1 MDSSKKICL
10 EKKTTNDLSSD
21 VLIETSIVSSTVQI
35 FPQEATSMHSGN
47 HTNETS
53 AEFSLYL
60 SDSQSKCEDLKNFT
74 INCKEQ
80 KANGTQ
86 TDPVSI
92 NNDET
97 GRVVA
102 NFNQIQNNGK
112 QYKDVHRTGAKCVPG
127 GEQDLLQ
134 PGIGYHTVAI
144 LRTKPGR
151 GDPTL
156 SMSCS
161 DKIMKWNVLGIQG
174 ALLSYFLT
182 TPVYLSSIVVGMCPY
197 DGTAMK
203 RGIFER
209 ALSVSL
215 DLYSEFCHH
224 KPKTFQADVQFEY
237 SKYKVMEQSQSK
249 VSSSSTGKKRW
260 KLNFSHYISSI
271 SSIGKFFSAKPSR
284 KAALFEEILL
294 LSGVS

>member
-1 MDSSKKICL
+1 M
-10 EKKTTNDLSSD
+10 
-21 VLIETSIVSSTVQI
+21 
-35 FPQEATSMHSGN
+35 G
-47 HTNETS
+47 
-53 AEFSLYL
+53 
-60 SDSQSKCEDLKNFT
+60 
-74 INCKEQ
+74 
-80 KANGTQ
+80 
-86 TDPVSI
+86 
-92 NNDET
+92 
-97 GRVVA
+97 
-102 NFNQIQNNGK
+102 
-112 QYKDVHRTGAKCVPG
+112 
-127 GEQDLLQ
+127 
-134 PGIGYHTVAI
+134 I

-284 KAALFEEILL
+284 KAALFEEIWL
-294 LSGVS
+294 LSGVSWGGFSPLLFPLPLCTWRIRDSLWGGLHFENWGTPRSM

>member
-47 HTNETS
+47 HANETS

-86 TDPVSI
+86 TDPASI

-97 GRVVA
+97 GHVVA
-102 NFNQIQNNGK
+102 NVNQIQNNGK

-209 ALSVSL
+209 ALPVSL

-237 SKYKVMEQSQSK
+237 SKYKVMEQSQGK
-249 VSSSSTGKKRW
+249 VSSSSTGKKR
-260 KLNFSHYISSI
+260 
-271 SSIGKFFSAKPSR
+271 
-284 KAALFEEILL
+284 
-294 LSGVS
+294 